1 MSDQTGAL
9 AGIRIVEF
17 AGLGPVPFAAMMLA
31 DMGADIVRIDRPGA
45 VAPIPDPITGRG
57 RPRVDADL
65 KNPEDLAAVQSLI
78 DGADALLE
86 GFRPGVME
94 RLGLGPEPMIARNP
108 KLVYARMTGWG
119 QDGPYAAL
127 AGHDINY
134 IAITGVLAAIG
145 PQERSVPPLSLVGD
159 YGGGALYLVAGVL
172 AALLS
177 AQRTGAGQVVDCAM
191 CDGALSLTS
200 FFHEMAA
207 VGQWSE
213 RREANMLDGGA
224 PYYGVFRC
232 ADGLDVAVGA
242 IEPQFHALLCQ
253 GLGIDEAEMAGR
265 QDPAQWPALR
275 RKMAAAIAMQPRAHW
290 LARLEHSDACFTPV
304 GTMGEAAAHPHLRA
318 RGAMVEVDGLLQPA
332 PAPRFLATPSA
343 IRPEKRRSVSL
354 EAAVVRW
361 NGGT

>member
-1 MSDQTGAL
+1 MTRSKGAL

-31 DMGADIVRIDRPGA
+31 DMGADIIRIDRPGA
-45 VAPIPDPITGRG
+45 VPPIPDPITGRG

-65 KNPEDLAAVQSLI
+65 KNPDDLAAVQDLVA
-78 DGADALLE
+78 GADALLE

-94 RLGLGPEPMIARNP
+94 RLGLGPDAMLARNP
-108 KLVYARMTGWG
+108 RLVYARMTGWG
-119 QDGPYAAL
+119 QDGPYAPY

-134 IAITGVLAAIG
+134 IAITGALAAIG
-145 PQERSVPPLSLVGD
+145 PADRAVPPLSIVGD

-177 AQRTGAGQVVDCAM
+177 AKATGQGQVVDCAM

-207 VGQWSE
+207 AGQWRE

-242 IEPQFHALLCQ
+242 IEPQFHALLCA
-253 GLGIDEAEMAGR
+253 GLGIEEGEMAAR
-265 QDPAQWPALR
+265 DDPERWADLR
-275 RKMAAAIAMQPRAHW
+275 AKIAAVIASQPRAHW
-290 LARLEHSDACFTPV
+290 LAHLEYSDACFTPV
-304 GTMGEAAAHPHLRA
+304 GTFSEAARHPHIAA
-318 RGAMVEVDGLLQPA
+318 RGGMVEIDGVPQPA
-332 PAPRFLATPSA
+332 PAPRFSATPSC
-343 IRPEKRRSVSL
+343 IRSEARRALTL
-354 EAAVVRW
+354 EAAKAAW
-361 NGGT
+361 L

>member
-1 MSDQTGAL
+1 MTTQKGAL
-9 AGIRIVEF
+9 CGIRIVEF

-31 DMGADIVRIDRPGA
+31 DMGADIVRVDRPGA
-45 VAPIPDPITGRG
+45 VPVVPDPITGRG

-65 KNPEDLAAVQSLI
+65 KNPGDLAAVQDLI
-78 DGADALLE
+78 AGADALLE

-108 KLVYARMTGWG
+108 RLVYGRMTGWG
-119 QDGPYAAL
+119 QDGPYASL

-134 IAITGVLAAIG
+134 IAITGALAAIG
-145 PQERSVPPLSLVGD
+145 TKDQAVPPLNIVGD

-177 AQRTGAGQVVDCAM
+177 AKATGQGQVVDAAM

-207 VGQWSE
+207 DGQWQDVRAS
-213 RREANMLDGGA
+213 NMLDGGA

-265 QDPAQWPALR
+265 VDPAQWPALR
-275 RKMAAAIAMQPRAHW
+275 EKMAAVIASQPRAHW
-290 LARLEHSDACFTPV
+290 VERLERSDACFTAV
-304 GTMGEAAAHPHLRA
+304 HTLSEAAAHPHIEA
-318 RGAMVEVDGLLQPA
+318 RGSMVEVDGLAQPA
-332 PAPRFLATPSA
+332 PAPRFSGTPSR
-343 IRPEKRRSVSL
+343 IRSEERRL
-354 EAAVVRW
+354 LGLAEAVARW
-361 NGGT
+361 R